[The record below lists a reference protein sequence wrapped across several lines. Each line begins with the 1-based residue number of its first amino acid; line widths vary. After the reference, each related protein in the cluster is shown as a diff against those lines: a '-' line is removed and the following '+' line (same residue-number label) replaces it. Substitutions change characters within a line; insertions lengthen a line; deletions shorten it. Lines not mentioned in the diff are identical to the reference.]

1 MLSIFQLSILENQ
14 IPVIEIY
21 LVGYLC
27 PLLLVSFP
35 LSGSERHLVPI
46 YKSRFFKLSPR
57 ALKFLVVPF
66 FFNLSTPYMFKV
78 TSLNRGTV
86 STMTSIPDAAPQPT
100 RNEKDILTA
109 VPISPTP
116 FQEKPKFSTPG
127 RRTGSIIT
135 IIESAC
141 ANLSDGFQQGLAS
154 STNIIFN
161 HLMGTKVYT
170 SALQTRM
177 SNSLL
182 VGSVIGILV
191 FGYLA
196 DRFSRKGGSKFV
208 LCCSKV
214 NDR

>member
-1 MLSIFQLSILENQ
+1 MD
-14 IPVIEIY
+14 
-21 LVGYLC
+21 
-27 PLLLVSFP
+27 
-35 LSGSERHLVPI
+35 
-46 YKSRFFKLSPR
+46 
-57 ALKFLVVPF
+57 
-66 FFNLSTPYMFKV
+66 
-78 TSLNRGTV
+78 
-86 STMTSIPDAAPQPT
+86 SIPDAVPQPI
-100 RNEKDILTA
+100 RNEKDILTR
-109 VPISPTP
+109 VPISPP
-116 FQEKPKFSTPG
+116 LFQEKTKFGAPG

-135 IIESAC
+135 IIGSAC

-154 STNIIFN
+154 STNVIFN

-170 SALQTRM
+170 SAVQTRM

-208 LCCSKV
+208 LFCCKV